1 MEKNKKRKALNMAL
15 SVFLAV
21 ALWMYVGETWNP
33 DDSATFRGLTV
44 EPVGEELL
52 ESRGL
57 IIVGDIQQTVT
68 LKVAGPRRNINRLS
82 SSQIS
87 LSVDVSGVQQPG
99 EYTLAYRENFDM
111 PTGFGASSLTVTER
125 FPDNVTFTVARSK
138 SRSVPVRG
146 FITGSVAEGY
156 QVGEFVFSPA
166 AVNITGEETLVDQ
179 IDYVRVALDQQDM
192 SESFLGEL
200 PISLVTYSGEIL
212 DLGATNIQCDVALVQ
227 TRLPITQLKE
237 VKLSVDL
244 IPGGGISSEDF
255 DKYVECKITPESII
269 VSGEEDVLE
278 PLQEISLGD
287 IDLAKILGSNTMT
300 FPIPL
305 DAELTNVSGIGE
317 ATVRLTVKGLTTA
330 TLEVDNIEFVNKPAG
345 YRAEKV
351 TTSRQIQIRGTEE
364 AVASVTPSQIRI
376 VADLE
381 NVVTATGTQTVPV
394 KVYLGSRSDVG
405 VVGEYN
411 IVVSISRE

>member
-1 MEKNKKRKALNMAL
+1 MEQNKKRKALNMAL
-15 SVFLAV
+15 SVLIAV
-21 ALWMYVGETWNP
+21 VLWMYVGETWNP

-68 LKVAGPRRNINRLS
+68 LKVAGPRRSISRLS
-82 SSQIS
+82 SDQIS

-111 PTGFGASSLTVTER
+111 PAGFGASSLIVTER
-125 FPDNVTFTVARSK
+125 FPDNVSFTVARSK
-138 SRSVPVRG
+138 SRSIPVRG
-146 FITGSVAEGY
+146 FFTGSVAEGY

-166 AVNITGEETLVDQ
+166 AINISGEETLVDQ
-179 IDYVRVALDQQDM
+179 IDYARVALDQQNM
-192 SESFLGEL
+192 AESYLGEL
-200 PISLVTYSGEIL
+200 PISLVTYSGEII
-212 DLGATNIQCDVALVQ
+212 DLSTTNVQCNVTLVQ

-278 PLQEISLGD
+278 GLQEISLAD

-305 DAELTNVSGIGE
+305 DSELTNVSGISE
-317 ATVRLTVKGLTTA
+317 ATVKITVKGLTTA
-330 TLEVDNIEFVNKPAG
+330 TLEVDNIEFINKPQG

-351 TTSRQIQIRGTEE
+351 TTSRQIQIRGSEE
-364 AVASVTPSQIRI
+364 AVASVTASQLRI

-394 KVYLGSRSDVG
+394 KVYLGNRSDVG

-411 IVVSISRE
+411 IVVSISKE

>member
-1 MEKNKKRKALNMAL
+1 MEQNKKRKALNMVL
-15 SVFLAV
+15 SVVIAV

-33 DDSATFRGLTV
+33 DDSATFRGLKV

-52 ESRGL
+52 ESRNL

-82 SSQIS
+82 NSQIS
-87 LSVDVSGVQQPG
+87 LFVDVSGVQQPG
-99 EYTLAYRENFDM
+99 EYTLAYRESFDM
-111 PTGFGASSLTVTER
+111 PAGFGSNSLMVTER

-146 FITGSVAEGY
+146 FITGGVAEGY
-156 QVGEFVFSPA
+156 QAGEFVFSPA
-166 AVNITGEETLVDQ
+166 AVNINGEETLINQ
-179 IDYVRVALDQQDM
+179 IDYARVTLDQEHM
-192 SESFLGEL
+192 SESYLGEL
-200 PISLVTYSGEIL
+200 PISLVTHSGEIL
-212 DLGATNIQCDVALVQ
+212 DPTTVGIRCDATLVQ
-227 TRLPITQLKE
+227 TRVPITKLKE

-278 PLQEISLGD
+278 SLQEISLGD

-300 FPIPL
+300 FSIPL
-305 DAELTNVSGIGE
+305 DTELTNVSGIGE
-317 ATVRLTVKGLTTA
+317 ATVKITVKGLTTA
-330 TLEVDNIEFVNKPAG
+330 TLEVDNIEFINKPNG

-351 TTSRQIQIRGTEE
+351 TTSRQIQIRGTKE
-364 AVASVTPSQIRI
+364 AVASVTASQLRI
-376 VADLE
+376 VANLE
-381 NVVTATGTQTVPV
+381 DVVTATGTQTVPV

-411 IVVSISRE
+411 IVVSISKE

>member
-1 MEKNKKRKALNMAL
+1 MEQNKKRKALNMAL
-15 SVFLAV
+15 SVLIAV
-21 ALWMYVGETWNP
+21 VLWMYVGETWNP

-68 LKVAGPRRNINRLS
+68 LKVAGPRRSISRLS
-82 SSQIS
+82 SDQIS

-111 PTGFGASSLTVTER
+111 PAGFGASSLIVTER
-125 FPDNVTFTVARSK
+125 FPDNVSFTVARSK
-138 SRSVPVRG
+138 SRSIPVRG
-146 FITGSVAEGY
+146 FFTGSVAEGY

-166 AVNITGEETLVDQ
+166 AINISGEETLVDQ
-179 IDYVRVALDQQDM
+179 IDYARVALDQQNM
-192 SESFLGEL
+192 AESYLGEL
-200 PISLVTYSGEIL
+200 PISLVTYSGEII
-212 DLGATNIQCDVALVQ
+212 DLSTTNVQCNVTLVQ

-278 PLQEISLGD
+278 GLQEISLAD

-305 DAELTNVSGIGE
+305 DSELTNVSGISE
-317 ATVRLTVKGLTTA
+317 ATVKITVKGLTTA
-330 TLEVDNIEFVNKPAG
+330 TLEVDNIEFINKPQG

-351 TTSRQIQIRGTEE
+351 TTSRQIQIRGSEE
-364 AVASVTPSQIRI
+364 AVVSVTASQLRI

-394 KVYLGSRSDVG
+394 KVYLGNRSDVG

-411 IVVSISRE
+411 IVVSISKE

>member
-1 MEKNKKRKALNMAL
+1 M
-15 SVFLAV
+15 
-21 ALWMYVGETWNP
+21 
-33 DDSATFRGLTV
+33 
-44 EPVGEELL
+44 
-52 ESRGL
+52 
-57 IIVGDIQQTVT
+57 
-68 LKVAGPRRNINRLS
+68 
-82 SSQIS
+82 
-87 LSVDVSGVQQPG
+87 
-99 EYTLAYRENFDM
+99 
-111 PTGFGASSLTVTER
+111 
-125 FPDNVTFTVARSK
+125 
-138 SRSVPVRG
+138 
-146 FITGSVAEGY
+146 
-156 QVGEFVFSPA
+156 
-166 AVNITGEETLVDQ
+166 
-179 IDYVRVALDQQDM
+179 
-192 SESFLGEL
+192 
-200 PISLVTYSGEIL
+200 

-305 DAELTNVSGIGE
+305 DAELTNVSGISE

-364 AVASVTPSQIRI
+364 AVTSVTPSQIRI

>member
-1 MEKNKKRKALNMAL
+1 MEQNKKRKALNMAL

-68 LKVAGPRRNINRLS
+68 LKVAGPRRNISRLS

-111 PTGFGASSLTVTER
+111 PSGFGASSLTVTER

-138 SRSVPVRG
+138 TRSVPVRG

-166 AVNITGEETLVDQ
+166 MVIISGEEALVDQ
-179 IDYVRVALDQQDM
+179 IDYARVALDQQDM
-192 SESFLGEL
+192 AESFLGEL

-212 DLGATNIQCDVALVQ
+212 DLSATDIQCDVSLVQ
-227 TRLPITQLKE
+227 TKLPITQLKE

-278 PLQEISLGD
+278 PLQEISLGS

-305 DAELTNVSGIGE
+305 DAELTNVSGISE

-330 TLEVDNIEFVNKPAG
+330 TLEVDDIEF
-345 YRAEKV
+345 
-351 TTSRQIQIRGTEE
+351 
-364 AVASVTPSQIRI
+364 
-376 VADLE
+376 
-381 NVVTATGTQTVPV
+381 
-394 KVYLGSRSDVG
+394 GS
-405 VVGEYN
+405 
-411 IVVSISRE
+411 I